1 MRILIIGPSW
11 VGDSV
16 ISQSL
21 FKTIHSNLDDAEI
34 HVLAPEWT
42 IDIFKRMKEVSKTIV
57 LPFKHGEL
65 KFKERFSLGKDL
77 ENKYDRCIVLP
88 NSLKASFVPF
98 FANIPIRTGWRGEM
112 RYFFLNDIRKLNK
125 QRYPRMVERF
135 IALGLEPSEK
145 LPMDIPYPSLKVD
158 EKNLDKLLKQG
169 ILDLN
174 KPTISLCPGA
184 EFGPSKRWPAKY
196 YADIANEFS
205 SRNWQILIL
214 GSPNDVEVGADIE
227 SYLNPSSGIIN
238 LTGKTSLVDVVDLL
252 SISKLAVSNDSGL
265 MHIAAAVDI
274 NLVALFGPS
283 SPDFTPPL
291 SKKCKVIRKAEGY
304 SKVREGSGPKGYHQ
318 SLIDISPQEVLSE
331 LDKLAPH

>member
-21 FKTIHSNLDDAEI
+21 LKTIHSNLDDAEI

-42 IDIFKRMKEVSKTIV
+42 IDIFKRMKEVSKTFV

-112 RYFFLNDIRKLNK
+112 RYLFLNDIRKLNT
-125 QRYPRMVERF
+125 QRYPRMVDRF
-135 IALGLEPSEK
+135 IALGLQPSEK
-145 LPMDIPYPSLKVD
+145 LPLDIPYPSLKVD
-158 EKNLDKLLKQG
+158 DKNLNNLLKQG

-196 YADIANEFS
+196 YAEIANEFS

-238 LTGKTSLVDVVDLL
+238 LIGKTSLVDVVDLL

-304 SKVREGSGPKGYHQ
+304 SKVREGTGPNGYHQ
-318 SLIDISPQEVLSE
+318 SLIDISPQEVISE